1 MSAPRPPAQ
10 SSSSS
15 SSAKRPRP
23 EGNDALPED
32 GQRHAPQARK
42 SYQESASGAIIDK
55 FALGKGHGNNA
66 GVTATV
72 GQGAGAGA
80 GAGGESNPALLN
92 DSVDISAADY
102 DPSMDADDQAKR
114 AQPSPSKA
122 AHGTSKSATAN
133 GKDDDDDEWEEV
145 EVDDE
150 DDIDDMF
157 AIEDEPPKKK
167 TIRRRKATASNAAS
181 AKATTAQVVS
191 TTKHDHDDSEGY
203 YRVILGERIGDGGR
217 YLVFANLGKGMFS
230 SVVRAK
236 DSERGDREVAI
247 KIVRSQETMYK
258 AGLKEIGIL
267 NKLRDM
273 DPEDKRHLV
282 RLEGQFT
289 YRGHL
294 CMVFE
299 SLSMNLREVVKRF
312 GKDIGLNIR
321 AVRAYAHQLFL
332 ALALLRKADVM
343 HADVK
348 PDNIL
353 VNNSK
358 THVKLCD
365 LGSASDVSEGE
376 ITPYLVSRFYRAPEI
391 ILGLPYDTALDTWSV
406 GCTLYEL
413 FTGKI
418 LFPGRSNNHM
428 LLLMQE
434 LRGKFTTKMIRKSKF
449 SELHFDD
456 TNAFLSFEKDKTTGQ
471 DTIRRVVISKP
482 AEDLRARLL
491 PTHIAKRMRD
501 TELKMTQN
509 FVDFLNRTLE
519 LDPAKR
525 ISPKDALAHPFL
537 SQ

>member
-10 SSSSS
+10 SSFSS

-72 GQGAGAGA
+72 GQGAGAGAGA

-332 ALALLRKADVM
+332 ALALLRKADIM

-391 ILGLPYDTALDTWSV
+391 
-406 GCTLYEL
+406 
-413 FTGKI
+413 
-418 LFPGRSNNHM
+418 
-428 LLLMQE
+428 
-434 LRGKFTTKMIRKSKF
+434 
-449 SELHFDD
+449 
-456 TNAFLSFEKDKTTGQ
+456 
-471 DTIRRVVISKP
+471 
-482 AEDLRARLL
+482 
-491 PTHIAKRMRD
+491 
-501 TELKMTQN
+501 
-509 FVDFLNRTLE
+509 
-519 LDPAKR
+519 
-525 ISPKDALAHPFL
+525 
-537 SQ
+537 

>member
-1 MSAPRPPAQ
+1 MSALRQPTTQGAQ
-10 SSSSS
+10 SS
-15 SSAKRPRP
+15 KRSRP
-23 EGNDALPED
+23 DGDALAED
-32 GQRHAPQARK
+32 GERHAPQARR
-42 SYQESASGAIIDK
+42 SYQGSAAVNGGTDKLALENHHGGAESA
-55 FALGKGHGNNA
+55 KGPNA
-66 GVTATV
+66 TTV
-72 GQGAGAGA
+72 GSDLAQLNET
-80 GAGGESNPALLN
+80 GE
-92 DSVDISAADY
+92 ISAADY
-102 DPSMDADDQAKR
+102 DPSMDADQGKRDQP
-114 AQPSPSKA
+114 QNILGISGPSNGD
-122 AHGTSKSATAN
+122 GTLKSTNAN
-133 GKDDDDDEWEEV
+133 GADEDDEWEEV

-157 AIEDEPPKKK
+157 AISDEAPKKK
-167 TIRRRKATASNAAS
+167 TIRRRKATASNATSKPSGMA
-181 AKATTAQVVS
+181 AQVAS
-191 TTKHDHDDSEGY
+191 NMKHDHDDAEGY

-258 AGLKEIGIL
+258 AGLKEIAIL
-267 NKLRDM
+267 NKLRNM

-332 ALALLRKADVM
+332 ALALLSKAEIM

-353 VNNSK
+353 VNTSK

-391 ILGLPYDTALDTWSV
+391 ILGLPYDCSLDTWSV

-449 SELHFDD
+449 SEQHFDD

-491 PTHIAKRMRD
+491 PSHLAKRMRD

-509 FVDFLNRTLE
+509 FIDFLNRTLE

-525 ISPKDALAHPFL
+525 ISAKDALSHPFL
-537 SQ
+537 SQSQ